1 MGAPPRDGV
10 VEIGGVGCRSG
21 VGRGGCE
28 GATVPGAGPD
38 SHGGSGEGDGG
49 NDRRCSGTPDG
60 VGARLWVV
68 PPISGGAVGEGWAGA
83 VGVVIGGGGEAVSR
97 ARNSRNSVRR
107 VSIAL
112 LWAVTPKERLSSAA
126 VSCSFVRVGIVVDT
140 PDDTVSAADGT
151 VREVAVESDGV
162 AADGGVVV
170 DGGGAAEAGGGGS
183 VAEAAGREPDI
194 TDTRLIGLR
203 VLPEI
208 SLNE

>member
-1 MGAPPRDGV
+1 MGAPPRDAV
-10 VEIGGVGCRSG
+10 VVIGGVGCRSV

-49 NDRRCSGTPDG
+49 NDRRCSGTPDD
-60 VGARLWVV
+60 VGARLWVA
-68 PPISGGAVGEGWAGA
+68 PPISGGAVREGRAGA
-83 VGVVIGGGGEAVSR
+83 VGAVIGGGGEPVIR

-112 LWAVTPKERLSSAA
+112 LWAVTPKERLRSAA

-140 PDDTVSAADGT
+140 PDDTGSAADDAVRDGAVGSNGT
-151 VREVAVESDGV
+151 AE
-162 AADGGVVV
+162 DGGVVV
-170 DGGGAAEAGGGGS
+170 DGGGAAEDGGGGG
-183 VAEAAGREPDI
+183 VAEADGRDPDI

-203 VLPEI
+203 ILPGI